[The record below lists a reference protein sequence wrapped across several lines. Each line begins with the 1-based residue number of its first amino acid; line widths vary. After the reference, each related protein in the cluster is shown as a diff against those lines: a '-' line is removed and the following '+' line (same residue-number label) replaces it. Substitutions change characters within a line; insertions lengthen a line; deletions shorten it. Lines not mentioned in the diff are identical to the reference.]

1 MLSVKDLIV
10 RIRNAAHDEQKTGYT
25 DDILLGYINDGVRIF
40 RRMILENAPMI
51 LAEEKAGTLKSG
63 ETSVTFDGNVSQ
75 ILRVLLDQEQ
85 IAMVSVLDIDYTN
98 VTGIPDCCYLLGFKT
113 LKFFPADSVDHQY
126 EITYIPDMQL
136 LTLEDSSP
144 FSNDLDDLLFEY
156 AVIRASISN
165 SYDMSQENVVL
176 STIMA
181 QAEQLIRGL
190 NPMKV
195 ESESY
200 WDDYPK
206 FTEGSWNHNHMYRF
220 RR

>member
-1 MLSVKDLIV
+1 
-10 RIRNAAHDEQKTGYT
+10 
-25 DDILLGYINDGVRIF
+25 
-40 RRMILENAPMI
+40 
-51 LAEEKAGTLKSG
+51 
-63 ETSVTFDGNVSQ
+63 
-75 ILRVLLDQEQ
+75 
-85 IAMVSVLDIDYTN
+85 
-98 VTGIPDCCYLLGFKT
+98 
-113 LKFFPADSVDHQY
+113 
-126 EITYIPDMQL
+126 MQF
-136 LTLEDSSP
+136 LTLTDSSP

-176 STIMA
+176 NTMMA
-181 QAEQLIRGL
+181 QAEQLIRSL

-206 FTEGSWNHNHMYRF
+206 FTEGAWNHNHMYRV

>member
-25 DDILLGYINDGVRIF
+25 DDILLGYINDGIRIF

-63 ETSVTFDGNVSQ
+63 ETSVTFDSNVSQ

-98 VTGIPDCCYLLGFKT
+98 ATGIPDCCYLLGFKT

-165 SYDMSQENVVL
+165 SYDMSQENVVF

-206 FTEGSWNHNHMYRF
+206 FTEGAWNHNHMYRF

>member
-1 MLSVKDLIV
+1 MLAVTDLIT

-40 RRMILENAPMI
+40 RRMIMENAPMI
-51 LAEEKAGTLKSG
+51 LAEEKAGMLKSG
-63 ETSVTFDGNVSQ
+63 ETSVTFDSNVSQ

-113 LKFFPADSVDHQY
+113 LKFFPVDSVDHQY
-126 EITYIPDMQL
+126 EITYIPDMQF
-136 LTLEDSSP
+136 LTLTDSSP

-176 STIMA
+176 NTMMA
-181 QAEQLIRGL
+181 QAEQLIRSL

-206 FTEGSWNHNHMYRF
+206 FTEGAWNHNHMYRV

>member
-10 RIRNAAHDEQKTGYT
+10 RIRNAAHDEQKIGYT

-40 RRMILENAPMI
+40 RRMIMENAPMI

-63 ETSVTFDGNVSQ
+63 ETSVTFDSNVSQ

-113 LKFFPADSVDHQY
+113 LKFFPEDSVDHQY
-126 EITYIPDMQL
+126 EITYIPDMQF

-165 SYDMSQENVVL
+165 SYNMSQENTVL
-176 STIMA
+176 GTMMA
-181 QAEQLIRGL
+181 QAEQLIRSL

-206 FTEGSWNHNHMYRF
+206 FTEG
-220 RR
+220 